1 MAEKSTASPT
11 LQTPSPLPRRRPS
24 RVQYVEVNCR
34 SSGKTR
40 RFAANTDAGSA
51 VELINMRLKKE
62 EVGLPAAL
70 HIEAVKDGEEPIVF
84 GPNSTLVSY
93 GDGWNLQTVTQADLF
108 PTEEIRDRDDRRMSK
123 QAFDPGV
130 LHPKRRVSKPFGL
143 LYILKIVFAFIFI
156 FVLGAIFTM
165 FLDYL
170 PELILFVK

>member
-24 RVQYVEVNCR
+24 QRVQYVEVNCR

-108 PTEEIRDRDDRRMSK
+108 PTGK
-123 QAFDPGV
+123 
-130 LHPKRRVSKPFGL
+130 VSNS
-143 LYILKIVFAFIFI
+143 
-156 FVLGAIFTM
+156 
-165 FLDYL
+165 FL
-170 PELILFVK
+170 